1 MAPARVWPEDFTART
16 VEGQKEVAGAM
27 RRAQLKVVSPSG
39 RAGVHV
45 LEGEQCTIGRAA
57 PHHEPDI
64 VLAPDPQGWI
74 SRLHCILDL
83 EHGQWWVTDHARN
96 GTLLRPCAPGGE
108 VRPLRG
114 RELLRHGDTL
124 LVLGDMRDPAAGE
137 EELLYW
143 RLTYVDAHAT
153 RPAPRRRDAPEG
165 EASRPGIRYDVVGS
179 RVYRTEGEKEVLV
192 EGLRPKGHQLLR
204 HMVAR
209 GTGLPGVEAVT
220 CEHDELIAALWRP
233 PEEWPPGRGYD
244 RTDLAGVVR
253 AVRRCVEPDPADPR
267 VLETVPTIGYRLYVH
282 QRPGPKRAG

>member
-1 MAPARVWPEDFTART
+1 
-16 VEGQKEVAGAM
+16 M
-27 RRAQLKVVSPSG
+27 RRAQLKVVSPAG
-39 RAGVHV
+39 RAGIHV
-45 LEGEQCTIGRAA
+45 LEGEQCTVGRAA

-64 VLAPDPQGWI
+64 VLAPDPQGWV

-83 EHGQWWVTDHARN
+83 EYGHWWVTDHARN
-96 GTLLRPCAPGGE
+96 GTLLQPADPGGE
-108 VRPLRG
+108 IRALRG
-114 RELLRHGDTL
+114 REPLRHGDTL
-124 LVLGDMRDPAAGE
+124 LVLGDMVSE

-153 RPAPRRRDAPEG
+153 RPAPPRHADGWDG
-165 EASRPGIRYDVVGS
+165 ERERAAVRYDVVGS
-179 RVYRTEGEKEVLV
+179 RVYRTGGEREVLV

-204 HMVAR
+204 HMTGR

-233 PEEWPPGRGYD
+233 PREWPPGRGYD

-253 AVRRCVEPDPADPR
+253 AVRRCVEPDPGDPR

-282 QRPGPKRAG
+282 QGPVPRGDGHAHRID

>member
-1 MAPARVWPEDFTART
+1 
-16 VEGQKEVAGAM
+16 M
-27 RRAQLKVVSPSG
+27 RRAQLKVASPTGKSS
-39 RAGVHV
+39 VH
-45 LEGEQCTIGRAA
+45 LLAGEQCTVGRAA

-96 GTLLRPCAPGGE
+96 GTLLQPGAPGGE
-108 VRPLRG
+108 IRPLRG

-124 LVLGDMRDPAAGE
+124 LVLGDMVGD

-179 RVYRTEGEKEVLV
+179 RVYRTEGEKEILV

-233 PEEWPPGRGYD
+233 PEEWQPGRGYD

-253 AVRRCVEPDPADPR
+253 AVRLRIEPDPGDPR
-267 VLETVPTIGYRLYVH
+267 ILETVPTIGYRLYVH
-282 QRPGPKRAG
+282 QGPAPRAVKPASSGTDRAHRAE